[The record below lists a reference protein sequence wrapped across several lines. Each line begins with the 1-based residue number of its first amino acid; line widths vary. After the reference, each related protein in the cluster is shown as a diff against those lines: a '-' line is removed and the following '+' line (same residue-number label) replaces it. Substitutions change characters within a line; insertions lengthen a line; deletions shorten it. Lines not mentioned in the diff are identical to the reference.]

1 MRSKNTRKD
10 IADRLKKAREKAGYA
25 SAKNFCQKN
34 VLPLDP
40 YLTHEKGEMPIG
52 SSKALRYCK
61 LLRLSLHE
69 LLVGD

>member
-10 IADRLKKAREKAGYA
+10 VAARLKQAREKAGYA
-25 SAKNFCQKN
+25 SAKDFCQKN
-34 VLPLDP
+34 GLSLEI
-40 YLTHEKGEMPIG
+40 YLTHERGEIPIG
-52 SSKALRYCK
+52 SSKALRYCR